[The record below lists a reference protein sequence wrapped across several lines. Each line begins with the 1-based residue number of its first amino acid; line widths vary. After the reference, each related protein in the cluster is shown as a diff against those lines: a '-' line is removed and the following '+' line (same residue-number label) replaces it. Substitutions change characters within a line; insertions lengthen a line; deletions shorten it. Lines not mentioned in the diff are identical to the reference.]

1 MRGFIY
7 VLSNPEL
14 SGLLKIGKT
23 SEDPKNRSDD
33 LYSTGLPAPFKL
45 EYMAFCDDMD
55 ALELRVHEKLAGHRP
70 NLDREFFKI
79 SRLSAVNTIRNE
91 SKQFGGLLFEE
102 KNFTN
107 AEEFW
112 QLAQRLHQQNSENK
126 DKGTPIYNKE
136 SLAVQKPSSK
146 EVIVIVPPKSRP
158 VNFGQDYEDY
168 ARFENDVIWSVYQ
181 TSPAGEAKP
190 RVMRLTEQSFEEEIN
205 NNFARAFPYNP
216 QGQWVLGSTNEILP
230 NEMFRPHDSNEP
242 YWNSEE
248 DEIITWSEY
257 HDRIKNKN
265 TKVEMNQNKQND
277 AKQKRHDDMQNWEE
291 QRQRRGREID
301 KIIRRKHEIW
311 MWVIIFSAVMLVMHW
326 IKN

>member
-23 SEDPKNRSDD
+23 SKDPKNRSDD

-79 SRLSAVNTIRNE
+79 SCLSAVNTIRNE

-102 KNFTN
+102 KKFKS

-112 QLAQRLHQQNSENK
+112 QLAQRLHQENVQNSV
-126 DKGTPIYNKE
+126 YNKLQ
-136 SLAVQKPSSK
+136 LAVQKPSSK
-146 EVIVIVPPKSRP
+146 EHIRIDPPKSRP

-168 ARFENDVIWSVYQ
+168 ARFEDDVIWSVYEWFA
-181 TSPAGEAKP
+181 PVIEGEVQ
-190 RVMRLTEQSFEEEIN
+190 RSFDEQSFEEEIN
-205 NNFARAFPYNP
+205 NNFARVFPNNP
-216 QGQWVLGSTNEILP
+216 QGQWVLGSTWTSYSGTSVFTAADP
-230 NEMFRPHDSNEP
+230 NEP
-242 YWNSEE
+242 YWHKTEG
-248 DEIITWSEY
+248 EIITWTEY
-257 HDRIKNKN
+257 LRKVKSKT
-265 TKVEMNQNKQND
+265 TKVDIEQKRQEE
-277 AKQKRHDDMQNWEE
+277 AKQQRLNKKRLFEE
-291 QRQRRGREID
+291 RREQERRNYEKKQSRSDTIFLWFFGLIILFLLITGGR
-301 KIIRRKHEIW
+301 
-311 MWVIIFSAVMLVMHW
+311 
-326 IKN
+326 